1 MYYKCLVRLGD
12 SCRQSEGATREWSP
26 NLCLRDRD
34 QPGSWP
40 RYPPHSPD
48 GAAAWSQPGPD
59 RLWPCP
65 PVAPL
70 AAPGAKRS
78 RSGPSRGK
86 RRVHNPHPRKPN
98 VGALWTRHAA
108 GTLHPERRAV
118 TQGRTPPGPPPRLA
132 SPRRPHLPRALERQ
146 ASEFSALKG
155 KAGTVAGQWWFD
167 NLVQPNAD
175 LPLGTHSVLPLSR
188 PPLDPPLRKGARAQ
202 AERQVHFVYS
212 PDEPALEDRHL
223 FPTQRPTNNTR
234 PAPPPPLPA
243 FCSLARNFFRIVSWE
258 IHSG

>member
-1 MYYKCLVRLGD
+1 MPGEAGD
-12 SCRQSEGATREWSP
+12 SCRQSEGATRERGP

-48 GAAAWSQPGPD
+48 GTAAWSQPGPD

-65 PVAPL
+65 PVPPL

-78 RSGPSRGK
+78 WSGPSRGE
-86 RRVHNPHPRKPN
+86 RRMHNPHPGKPN
-98 VGALWTRHAA
+98 VGALWTRHAT

-118 TQGRTPPGPPPRLA
+118 TQRRTPPGPPPRLA

-146 ASEFSALKG
+146 AIEFSALKG

-188 PPLDPPLRKGARAQ
+188 PPLIL
-202 AERQVHFVYS
+202 
-212 PDEPALEDRHL
+212 
-223 FPTQRPTNNTR
+223 
-234 PAPPPPLPA
+234 LPA
-243 FCSLARNFFRIVSWE
+243 REPEPRQRGKFTSFTRLMNLPLKTDTSSLHKE
-258 IHSG
+258 THK